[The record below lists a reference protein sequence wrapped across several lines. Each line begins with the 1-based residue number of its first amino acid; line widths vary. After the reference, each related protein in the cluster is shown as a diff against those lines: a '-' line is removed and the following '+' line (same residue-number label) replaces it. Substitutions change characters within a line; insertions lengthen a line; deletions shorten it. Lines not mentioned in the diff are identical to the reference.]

1 MYTSVQTSISRR
13 VRRPGRLTPLM
24 SVASL
29 ALVGVTLLLAACGG
43 AAAPSAADLL
53 KTARQKLDATQTLH
67 FVMLVDHAGTGS
79 IEDPYPTGAIGDV
92 QRPDHL
98 KASADVNVGLGGIK
112 VNIVLIGD
120 QGWYDPG
127 TGQYQTTDQFGSF
140 LRVFDKQTGISSL
153 LGALQQP
160 SAPADGSANGT
171 ACWKVSGTL
180 PGTAVKQLFSDASG
194 DAIPAT
200 FCMSKDDGR
209 LLSAQLSGKLVVGD
223 TDKTVHTFFL
233 SDFDKPVSNSSADDV
248 RNH

>member
-1 MYTSVQTSISRR
+1 MYTSVRTSISRR
-13 VRRPGRLTPLM
+13 ARRPGRLTPLM
-24 SVASL
+24 SLASL
-29 ALVGVTLLLAACGG
+29 ALAGLALLLAACGG
-43 AAAPSAADLL
+43 NAAPTAADLL

-79 IEDPYPTGAIGDV
+79 IENPYPTGAIGDV
-92 QRPDHL
+92 QRPDRL
-98 KASADVNVGLGGIK
+98 KASADVNVGIGGIK

-140 LRVFDKQTGISSL
+140 LHVFDKQIGMSALLNSL
-153 LGALQQP
+153 NNA
-160 SAPADGSANGT
+160 SAPSDGSANGA

-180 PGTAVKQLFSDASG
+180 DESTAKALFSDASG

-209 LLSAQLSGKLVVGD
+209 LLSAQFTGKLIAGD
-223 TDKTVHTFFL
+223 TDKTVHTFFF
-233 SDFDKPVSNSSADDV
+233 SDFDKPVSIQAPTT
-248 RNH
+248 

>member
-1 MYTSVQTSISRR
+1 
-13 VRRPGRLTPLM
+13 
-24 SVASL
+24 
-29 ALVGVTLLLAACGG
+29 
-43 AAAPSAADLL
+43 
-53 KTARQKLDATQTLH
+53 
-67 FVMLVDHAGTGS
+67 
-79 IEDPYPTGAIGDV
+79 
-92 QRPDHL
+92 L
-98 KASADVNVGLGGIK
+98 KASADVNVGIGGIK

-140 LRVFDKQTGISSL
+140 LRVFDKQVGISSL

-180 PGTAVKQLFSDASG
+180 PGEAVKQLFSDAPG

-209 LLSAQLSGKLVVGD
+209 LLSAQFTGKLIAGD

-233 SDFDKPVSNSSADDV
+233 SDFDKPVSIQAPTT
-248 RNH
+248 

>member
-1 MYTSVQTSISRR
+1 MYTSEQTSISRR

-29 ALVGVTLLLAACGG
+29 ALVGVTLLLAACGA

-79 IEDPYPTGAIGDV
+79 IENPYPTGAIGDM

-233 SDFDKPVSNSSADDV
+233 SDFDKPVSIQAPTT
-248 RNH
+248 